1 MRLRLVALDE
11 FQFLTCIKL
20 QLWGSKNSRF
30 KDWKIGDYIGFSVA
44 KKLAGLAEV
53 SGECFF
59 SENPV
64 WDKDIYPYRIPITF
78 IHASF
83 LEDRD
88 LHANEVKEV
97 LTKAWGK
104 VYGWG
109 IINQSLLSDKAA
121 ETIVYAVC
129 AQPNNLT
136 DIETNIDSYLLE
148 AKPIDN
154 SSVKPPENPL
164 KPVVPIDPIIDD
176 PNRNNGTG
184 IEEEEVGDGEGIST
198 PFDPKQIRVLSKSMT
213 IYLLLK
219 RIKHQELDLAPDFQ
233 RKSGIWKDGSQ
244 SRLIESILIRIPLPS
259 FYIDATN
266 DNKWIVVDGLQRLT
280 ALNRFAITQELKLC
294 QLEFIKEH
302 EGKTFKELPRE
313 LQRCIEET
321 QLTVYL
327 IEEGTPPDV
336 KFNIFK
342 RINTGGLPLSSQ
354 EIRHALHQGKATKF
368 LVELAESVEFQRAVD
383 SSIRDDR
390 MADREF
396 VLRFLAFAITPYTEY
411 YKYRDFDSFLNQS
424 MTRLNKMSKQDFE
437 NLKYRLSRSMV
448 AAFDIFGKDAF
459 RKRYK
464 GDAPRSVINK
474 ALFESWSINL
484 DKLSDAQI
492 EVLKS
497 LRATVKLKFIELMNQ
512 DREFEKAIS
521 QGTGDI
527 GKVKRRFSA
536 IEKLIQE
543 VLTQQ

>member
-1 MRLRLVALDE
+1 MGDE
-11 FQFLTCIKL
+11 ER
-20 QLWGSKNSRF
+20 S
-30 KDWKIGDYIGFSVA
+30 
-44 KKLAGLAEV
+44 
-53 SGECFF
+53 
-59 SENPV
+59 
-64 WDKDIYPYRIPITF
+64 
-78 IHASF
+78 
-83 LEDRD
+83 
-88 LHANEVKEV
+88 
-97 LTKAWGK
+97 
-104 VYGWG
+104 
-109 IINQSLLSDKAA
+109 
-121 ETIVYAVC
+121 
-129 AQPNNLT
+129 
-136 DIETNIDSYLLE
+136 
-148 AKPIDN
+148 
-154 SSVKPPENPL
+154 
-164 KPVVPIDPIIDD
+164 
-176 PNRNNGTG
+176 
-184 IEEEEVGDGEGIST
+184 ST

-213 IYLLLK
+213 IDLLLR
-219 RIKHQELDLAPDFQ
+219 RIQYQELDLAPDFQ

-266 DNKWIVVDGLQRLT
+266 NNKWIVVDGLQRLT
-280 ALNRFAITQELKLC
+280 ALNRFVITQELKLC

-354 EIRHALHQGKATKF
+354 EIRHALHQGEATKF
-368 LVELAESVEFQRAVD
+368 LIELAGSAEFQRAVD
-383 SSIRDDR
+383 SNIRDDR

-411 YKYRDFDSFLNQS
+411 YKDRDFESFLNRS
-424 MTRLNKMSKQDFE
+424 MTHLNQMSKQDLY
-437 NLKYRLSRSMV
+437 NLKYRFTRSMI
-448 AAFDIFGKDAF
+448 ASFDIFGRDAF

-464 GDAPRSVINK
+464 ADAPRSVINK

-492 EVLKS
+492 ELLKS
-497 LRATVKLKFIELMNQ
+497 LRKTVNLKFIELMNQ
-512 DREFEKAIS
+512 EREFEKAIS

-536 IEKLIQE
+536 IDKLIQE
-543 VLTQQ
+543 VLTQ